1 MTTCAV
7 KNYTIGYKTNL
18 DEYYLFR
25 LPKNA
30 EKLNRIEK
38 DVMLTE
44 KNYLWK
50 KQFKPKDIIRIM
62 NLSLCYFVLE

>member
-1 MTTCAV
+1 MTIFAV
-7 KNYTIGYKTNL
+7 KNYTIDYKTDL

-38 DVMLTE
+38 DVMLTKKKLFVE
-44 KNYLWK
+44 KT
-50 KQFKPKDIIRIM
+50 I
-62 NLSLCYFVLE
+62 